1 MKKTMKKINL
11 NFLPLAAFGIL
22 SILIIG
28 CQPTPPPPPPAPV
41 AITCA
46 FNPPGGIGCTGA
58 TIKFNSMGPAG
69 STLKIVGVAAI
80 ATGPNADCANA
91 TVVGDVD
98 ARPNVIDTGVI
109 VNCDCGQGQ
118 TVHVVITV
126 VDQNGNLCDAI
137 CTLTT
142 P

>member
-1 MKKTMKKINL
+1 MKQTNKPFVL
-11 NFLPLAAFGIL
+11 LAALSIL
-22 SILIIG
+22 SIIIMG
-28 CQPTPPPPPPAPV
+28 SCQPTPPPPAPPAPAG
-41 AITCA
+41 AISCA

-58 TIKFNSMGPAG
+58 TIKFNAMAPAG
-69 STLKIVGVAAI
+69 SILKIVGVAAI
-80 ATGPNADCANA
+80 ATGPNADCATA
-91 TVVGDVD
+91 TVVGDTE
-98 ARPNVIDTGVI
+98 ARPHIISTGVI
-109 VNCDCGQGQ
+109 VSCDCGPGQ

>member
-1 MKKTMKKINL
+1 MKKINL
-11 NFLPLAAFGIL
+11 NFVLLAAFSIL
-22 SILIIG
+22 SIIIMG
-28 CQPTPPPPPPAPV
+28 SCQPTPPPPAPPAPGGG
-41 AITCA
+41 ISCA

-58 TIKFNSMGPAG
+58 TIKFNSMAPAG
-69 STLKIVGVAAI
+69 SILKIVGVAAI
-80 ATGPNADCANA
+80 ATGPNADCATA
-91 TVVGDVD
+91 TVTGD
-98 ARPNVIDTGVI
+98 AEPLPHIISTGVI
-109 VNCDCGQGQ
+109 VNCDCGPDQ